1 MRMGPIGRT
10 ALAEELPVV
19 AGIVLEQEVDEVEI
33 RPSARVFDME
43 EWDGEQW
50 YVVPA
55 AGHEVVA
62 LHFGAG
68 TVGEAYLEAAEG
80 QSLPE
85 PRYIVRVTVD
95 EDTTKATVFV
105 IESGAFA
112 QWLGAARDA
121 ARNELDKALL
131 AATKETYEET

>member
-55 AGHEVVA
+55 AGHKIVA
-62 LHFGAG
+62 LRFVSAR

-121 ARNELDKALL
+121 ARNELNRLL
-131 AATKETYEET
+131 AEGT